1 MRIGEICRAVSARLK
16 LHNPAIKTKFDLS
29 GDFYRNKRED
39 TPAFSYAVRG
49 GFEINRRRL
58 LLLAGL
64 LLALLFRRGK
74 KQTKRAKK

>member
-16 LHNPAIKTKFDLS
+16 RHNPAVKTNFDIS
-29 GDFYRNKRED
+29 GDFYSNKCED
-39 TPAFSYAVRG
+39 APAFSYAVRG

-58 LLLAGL
+58 LLLAAL

-74 KQTKRAKK
+74 RCAKRAKK